1 MSENKIEQTLKN
13 FDKALLSLEVNIQ
26 KIKIKPKSDD
36 DYDIYRDSTI
46 QRYEYSIELAKKLMS
61 KYIEEIDKKVA
72 GQKLILKKAFEF
84 DLIESDIW
92 FNMIDDRNITSHE
105 YNENLANEL
114 LENIFTYVSVLREFY
129 KNISVKIQEL

>member
-13 FDKALLSLEVNIQ
+13 FDKALISLEVNIQ

-46 QRYEYSIELAKKLMS
+46 QRYEYSIELSKKLMS